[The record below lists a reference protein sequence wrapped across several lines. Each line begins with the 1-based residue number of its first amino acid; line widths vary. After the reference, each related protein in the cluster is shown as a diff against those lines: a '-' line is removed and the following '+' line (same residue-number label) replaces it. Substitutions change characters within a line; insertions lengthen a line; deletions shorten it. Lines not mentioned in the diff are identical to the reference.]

1 MNKVGAGA
9 ILALIALGAALAF
22 LAFNDSGGAPAI
34 SPVSATGCSTGASG
48 STEMTT
54 PEAAA
59 DAKMLDLDNSAD
71 RICHLSWIEKQPWA
85 KSSLPVLRKTIVGD
99 PSEEVQLVALET
111 ALRLAGRE
119 GAAATSNVVK
129 TSLAST
135 KGNTRARGLKA
146 ARENP
151 DAELVPTL
159 LELVDNRD
167 AYATMALNALAY
179 TPSPEGHA
187 KILAIA
193 EDESADRKLRER
205 AIALL
210 AVTKDREALGLLTEL
225 ANGQDEALRRIAAE
239 VLGVMNES
247 QSRHD

>member
-1 MNKVGAGA
+1 MNKAGVAA
-9 ILALIALGAALAF
+9 ISAIVLAAGVVAF
-22 LAFNDSGGAPAI
+22 LALDDSGTPQRVDPAP
-34 SPVSATGCSTGASG
+34 SSCGQNNGSATEEAVL
-48 STEMTT
+48 

-59 DAKMLDLDNSAD
+59 DAKMLELDRPAD
-71 RICHLSWIEKQPWA
+71 RINHLAWIEQQSWA
-85 KSSLPVLRKTIVGD
+85 RSSLPVLRKSIVGD
-99 PSEEVQLVALET
+99 PSEEVQLAALET

-159 LELVDNRD
+159 IELVDNRD

-210 AVTKDREALGLLTEL
+210 AITKDREALGLLTEL
-225 ANGQDEALRRIAAE
+225 ANGEDEALRRIAAE
-239 VLGVMNES
+239 VLMVINDS
-247 QSRHD
+247 QGKPD

>member
-34 SPVSATGCSTGASG
+34 SPVSATGCSIPACGTP
-48 STEMTT
+48 ELTT

-59 DAKMLDLDNSAD
+59 DAKMLELDNPAD
-71 RICHLSWIEKQPWA
+71 RISHLSWIERQPWA

-111 ALRLAGRE
+111 ALRLAGGE
-119 GAAATSNVVK
+119 GTAATTNVVK

-159 LELVDNRD
+159 IELVDNRD

-247 QSRHD
+247 LSRHD